1 MPYPPITPLPTP
13 PSRSQSPAT
22 FSADADAFLGALPDF
37 QSDANA
43 LGSYLDGVAAAVDA
57 DAATAAAAA
66 IDAGAAASIAA
77 GVADYQGVYN
87 AGTTYQVGQ
96 SVSYSGSIFVAN
108 TVNTGITPVN
118 GANWFEIASGDVTLN
133 GIQTLTN
140 KTIAFGSNTLTGVAP
155 LASPT
160 FTGTV
165 TVGTADLL
173 GSVRGNVTA
182 VAASN
187 VDCSAGNY
195 FTKTAGGAL
204 TWTVANVPANRAYHF
219 FLELTN
225 GGTGTQTWFSG
236 IKWPGG
242 IAPTLTASGV
252 DVLGFIT
259 DDGGTTWRGVQLM
272 KDSK

>member
-66 IDAGAAASIAA
+66 LDAEAAASIAA
-77 GVADYQGVYN
+77 GVADYQGAYN
-87 AGTTYQVGQ
+87 AGTTYQIGQ
-96 SVSYSGSIFVAN
+96 SVSYSGSLFVAN

-118 GANWFEIASGDVTLN
+118 GANWFEIANGDVTLN
-133 GIQTLTN
+133 GVQTLTN

-155 LASPT
+155 TANPT
-160 FTGTV
+160 FTGTA
-165 TVGTADLL
+165 TFAAAKSG
-173 GSVRGNVTA
+173 VTA
-182 VAASN
+182 VAASAI
-187 VDCSAGNY
+187 DCAVGNY
-195 FTKTAGGAL
+195 FTKTATGAL
-204 TWTVANVPANRAYHF
+204 TWTVTNVPATGAF
-219 FLELTN
+219 SFILELTN
-225 GGTGTQTWFSG
+225 GGAGAQTWMSG
-236 IKWPGG
+236 IKWPSGT
-242 IAPTLTASGV
+242 APTLVASGV
-252 DVLGFIT
+252 DLLGFIT

>member
-66 IDAGAAASIAA
+66 LDAEAAASIAA

-87 AGTTYQVGQ
+87 AGTTYQIGQ
-96 SVSYSGSIFVAN
+96 SVSYSGSLFVAN

-118 GANWFEIASGDVTLN
+118 GANWFEIANGDVTLN
-133 GIQTLTN
+133 GVQTLTN

-155 LASPT
+155 TANPT

-165 TVGTADLL
+165 TTATADLL

-182 VAASN
+182 VAASAI
-187 VDCSAGNY
+187 DCSAGNY
-195 FTKTAGGAL
+195 FTKTATGAL
-204 TWTVANVPANRAYHF
+204 TWTVTNAPASRSFAF
-219 FLELTN
+219 ALQLTN
-225 GGTGTQTWFSG
+225 GGSGTQTWPAAVV
-236 IKWPGG
+236 WNGG
-242 IAPTLTASGV
+242 TAPTLQTSG
-252 DVLGFIT
+252 T
-259 DDGGTTWRGVQLM
+259 DILVFVTPDSGTTWRGVRAWKQA
-272 KDSK
+272 